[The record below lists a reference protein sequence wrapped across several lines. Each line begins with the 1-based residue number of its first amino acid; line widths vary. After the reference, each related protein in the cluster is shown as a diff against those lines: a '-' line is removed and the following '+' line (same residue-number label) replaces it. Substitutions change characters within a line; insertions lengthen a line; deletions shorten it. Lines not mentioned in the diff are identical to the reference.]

1 MNVQPTKSFLRLWSL
16 ANVEAW
22 FCQAA
27 TIEPAHFWIA
37 CLKLADPKIA
47 AAMLD
52 GGASPEDCTEQTAE
66 AGRILAYLEM
76 DAATAA
82 QRRREMRARLLRGRS
97 PREFP
102 EGELPRL
109 HRSESSRRLF
119 EIALRKAAEH
129 KSETLS
135 PMHLLESLFDM
146 KLVSLSAL

>member
-1 MNVQPTKSFLRLWSL
+1 MNIQPSKSFLRLWSL

-27 TIEPAHFWIA
+27 AIEPAHFWIA

-52 GGASPEDCTEQTAE
+52 AGASTEDCAEQTAE
-66 AGRILAYLEM
+66 AGRVLSFLEM
-76 DAATAA
+76 DAEAA
-82 QRRREMRARLLRGRS
+82 ALRRREMRARLLRGRS

-119 EIALRKAAEH
+119 EIAIRKAAERH
-129 KSETLS
+129 SETLA
-135 PMHLLESLFDM
+135 PIHLLESLFDM
-146 KLVSLSAL
+146 QLVSLGSL

>member
-1 MNVQPTKSFLRLWSL
+1 MRIRPTKAFLRLWSL

-27 TIEPAHFWIA
+27 AIEPAHFWVA
-37 CLKLADPKIA
+37 CLKLTDPKIA

-52 GGASPEDCTEQTAE
+52 QGASPEDCAKQAAE

-76 DAATAA
+76 DANTAA
-82 QRRREMRARLLRGRS
+82 QRRRETRERLLRGRS

-102 EGELPRL
+102 EGEMPRL

-119 EIALRKAAEH
+119 EIALRKAAEL
-129 KSETLS
+129 KSEELT

-146 KLVSLSAL
+146 QLVSLSSL